1 MQDTLTTRS
10 QPESISQTVA
20 DHAIAAKAT
29 MRRPPTERQE
39 SSFRRLW
46 PYLSIARPDHWFK
59 NVFMALGVLLA
70 YFYEPALFGPQSWGM
85 ILLGLAA
92 TCIVASSNYVINEI
106 LDAPSDRHHPVKN
119 MRPIPSGRVKLHWA
133 YAEWIGLAML
143 GLVLAYPVGVPFMAT
158 AGLLLVMGLIYNVP
172 PIRSKELPYLD
183 VLSESVNNPIRLGL
197 GWFAAGQT
205 AIPPLSLLIS
215 YWMVG
220 AFFMGAKRFSEFRSI
235 GDPVRAA
242 AYRSSFRHYDEN
254 KLLISL
260 FFYATAT
267 ALFLGIF
274 IVRHHLELILAIPLV
289 AGFFSYYLHVALK
302 TDSAAQAPERLY
314 RERGLMLY
322 LAACVVVM
330 IALMF
335 VHIPILYDWF
345 GAEPTKIPPL
355 WQF

>member
-1 MQDTLTTRS
+1 
-10 QPESISQTVA
+10 
-20 DHAIAAKAT
+20 
-29 MRRPPTERQE
+29 
-39 SSFRRLW
+39 
-46 PYLSIARPDHWFK
+46 
-59 NVFMALGVLLA
+59 
-70 YFYEPALFGPQSWGM
+70 
-85 ILLGLAA
+85 
-92 TCIVASSNYVINEI
+92 
-106 LDAPSDRHHPVKN
+106 
-119 MRPIPSGRVKLHWA
+119 
-133 YAEWIGLAML
+133 
-143 GLVLAYPVGVPFMAT
+143 
-158 AGLLLVMGLIYNVP
+158 
-172 PIRSKELPYLD
+172 
-183 VLSESVNNPIRLGL
+183 
-197 GWFAAGQT
+197 
-205 AIPPLSLLIS
+205 
-215 YWMVG
+215 MVG
-220 AFFMGAKRFSEFRSI
+220 AFFMGAKRFSEYRSI

-322 LAACVVVM
+322 LGVCVVVM
-330 IALMF
+330 VALMF